1 VRYVI
6 DTHMHPDHVFGNAAF
21 VPLAPTFV
29 GAARLPAALAA
40 RAQHYLAANR
50 ELLGERLA
58 AQIEIVPPTLL
69 VEDALRLDLG
79 GRTIVLTAWPA
90 AHTDNDL
97 TVYDEATGTLF
108 AGDLVFLDHVP
119 ALDGSLLGWLEAL
132 DRLAAIPAERVVPG
146 HGPSAAPWPDALA
159 PERRYLSTLAADVRA
174 QIAAGA
180 PISEAPA
187 KAAQGERGRWRLFDE
202 FHARNVTAA
211 FAELEW
217 E

>member
-1 VRYVI
+1 
-6 DTHMHPDHVFGNAAF
+6 
-21 VPLAPTFV
+21 
-29 GAARLPAALAA
+29 
-40 RAQHYLAANR
+40 
-50 ELLGERLA
+50 
-58 AQIEIVPPTLL
+58 LL
-69 VEDALRLDLG
+69 VEDELRLDLG
-79 GRTIVLTAWPA
+79 GRILVLTAWPA

-119 ALDGSLLGWLEAL
+119 ALDGSLPGWLEAL

-146 HGPSAAPWPDALA
+146 HGPAAAPWPDALA

-174 QIAAGA
+174 LIAAGA

-187 KAAQGERGRWRLFDE
+187 KAAQGERGQWRLFDE